1 MVTCTAAFIYD
12 LKRQRSLQHFLTI
25 EDLPE
30 QFHTV
35 VIPSGE
41 TSNQPRLGYV
51 GSYKLYPEKIFI
63 SQKKFSQQQYLMRYL
78 QPDKNVSMELCGN
91 SSMLHNL

>member
-35 VIPSGE
+35 VIPSGDCWICWQAWSGE
-41 TSNQPRLGYV
+41 D
-51 GSYKLYPEKIFI
+51 LYLP
-63 SQKKFSQQQYLMRYL
+63 KKFSEQQYLMRYL

-91 SSMLHNL
+91 IANVNL

>member
-35 VIPSGE
+35 NIPSGE
-41 TSNQPRLGYV
+41 ASNQPQL
-51 GSYKLYPEKIFI
+51 
-63 SQKKFSQQQYLMRYL
+63 
-78 QPDKNVSMELCGN
+78 
-91 SSMLHNL
+91 